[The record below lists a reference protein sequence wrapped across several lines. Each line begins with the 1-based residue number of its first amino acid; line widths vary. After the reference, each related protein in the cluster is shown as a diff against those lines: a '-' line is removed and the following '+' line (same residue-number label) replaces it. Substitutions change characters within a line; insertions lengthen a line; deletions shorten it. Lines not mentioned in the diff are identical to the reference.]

1 MLRTYPA
8 TPGDGFTLDTTADA
22 LVGTPG
28 AGMRPLTGM
37 RVNIGYRAADPFAVT
52 LDIANPAGWTS
63 WTLDRDLLADGMT
76 TPAGLGDIL
85 ITPTGTDT
93 TTGFGGRI
101 LIELSSP
108 NGYAALTF
116 SRAVLDHVLDQI
128 EDLVPAGTEWDRID
142 FDTALTA
149 GLGGGAR

>member
-1 MLRTYPA
+1 M
-8 TPGDGFTLDTTADA
+8 PGDGFTLDTTADA
-22 LVGTPG
+22 LVGTP
-28 AGMRPLTGM
+28 AGGLRSLSGM
-37 RVNIGYRAADPFAVT
+37 RVNIGFRAADPFAVT
-52 LDIANPAGWTS
+52 LDIANPAGWTR

-76 TPAGLGDIL
+76 TTAGLGDIL
-85 ITPTGTDT
+85 ISPTDGDT

-108 NGYAALTF
+108 DGYAALTF
-116 SRAVLDHVLDQI
+116 SRGVLAHVLDQI

-142 FDTALTA
+142 FDTALAA